1 MTRTVLYSQA
11 VGKLALRFEDLEVY
25 QVAREFRKMMYRVAK
40 RLPDV
45 EKFGLASQIRRAAV
59 SLTNN
64 IAEGHG
70 RYHYLEQIKFMLQS
84 RGSLEELIDDLN
96 VRSDEEYLP
105 NTEIPGLKE
114 QGWRVYQLT
123 NGYIRYLRERKAGAT
138 LALRESSPAYGFTED
153 ELDAVRRQG
162 VDHAL
167 SGTCCGRV
175 VLGVH
180 VTALLCDGSV
190 RRRRRRKGSLPRTAV
205 SGAG

>member
-1 MTRTVLYSQA
+1 MKQEQKSFRT
-11 VGKLALRFEDLEVY
+11 FEDLEVY
-25 QVAREFRKMMYRVAK
+25 QVAREFRKIMYRVAK

-45 EKFGLASQIRRAAV
+45 EKFGLVSQIRRAAV

-96 VRSDEEYLP
+96 VCSDEEYLP

-138 LALRESSPAYGFTED
+138 PHCANPLPPPASPKMNSAPFS
-153 ELDAVRRQG
+153 APQPM
-162 VDHAL
+162 A
-167 SGTCCGRV
+167 
-175 VLGVH
+175 
-180 VTALLCDGSV
+180 GSTV
-190 RRRRRRKGSLPRTAV
+190 QRFNDLTI
-205 SGAG
+205 